1 MSVNTSSAAHDKQ
14 HELLE
19 LKLSMVAGDTWLE
32 YSIFEIVRYLIFLD
46 LVSFVYWEYFMNGI
60 TSHLQ
65 QCNSEQ
71 ESLMIVTRCSWIE
84 FFVVKDKQPKLKSYP
99 TEEVLDIAN
108 KSVQN
113 SLVFMRAEDLQ
124 ESSC

>member
-1 MSVNTSSAAHDKQ
+1 MNYWSSNGA
-14 HELLE
+14 
-19 LKLSMVAGDTWLE
+19 WLG

-46 LVSFVYWEYFMNGI
+46 LVPFVYWEYFMNGI

-71 ESLMIVTRCSWIE
+71 ESLMIVTRCSWLE
-84 FFVVKDKQPKLKSYP
+84 FFVVTDKQHKLKSYP
-99 TEEVLDIAN
+99 TEEILDIVN

-113 SLVFMRAEDLQ
+113 YLVSMRVEDPQ